1 MLQGPSSTKTKRAVL
16 QALLIEGLQTVKV
29 LVDPARLGGDHGFPS
44 RVLGA
49 DPEGIPLDRNPPGPA
64 WPLEIDLE
72 TDPDS
77 LGLSLSFGGQVCRCR
92 VRFRAISMIAVG
104 VGGVGWQYEDEA
116 AAPVLAEAPTPSS
129 SQERRARSSHLR
141 LVD

>member
-16 QALLIEGLQTVKV
+16 QALLIEGLQMVKV
-29 LVDPARLGGDHGFPS
+29 LVDPARLGDEHGFPS
-44 RVLGA
+44 RVLSTY
-49 DPEGIPLDRNPPGPA
+49 PEGIPLDLNPA
-64 WPLEIDLE
+64 WPLELDLE
-72 TDPDS
+72 SDIES
-77 LGLSLSFGGQVCRCR
+77 LGLSLSFGGQICRCR

-116 AAPVLAEAPTPSS
+116 AQPVLAEAPTPSAS
-129 SQERRARSSHLR
+129 EGRGPRNSHLR

>member
-44 RVLGA
+44 RVLGTY
-49 DPEGIPLDRNPPGPA
+49 PEGIALDLNPA